1 MVSLDLNAL
10 PQHRQPL
17 LRGLDHTQR
26 HWRSEQ
32 PGGQLI
38 PVHPVMLGHFAE
50 DRGEGADLERAVIG
64 DGDVVDTIDIR
75 RQPDMAPALAC
86 DRIAQRA

>member
-1 MVSLDLNAL
+1 
-10 PQHRQPL
+10 
-17 LRGLDHTQR
+17 
-26 HWRSEQ
+26 
-32 PGGQLI
+32 
-38 PVHPVMLGHFAE
+38 MLGHFAE

-86 DRIAQRA
+86 DRVAERA